1 MPQDGRVVA
10 RGAATA
16 HLQAELT
23 PIVTVGS
30 TATLT
35 VRLVRTDAAAS
46 PGAPAPVDGDAG
58 RIVAGGPVTVTVV
71 PRGLRFLVGAR
82 RSRLVRLPSATA
94 AEARFTM
101 LAVDRGPAEVT
112 VLVRGDGELPLATVR
127 LTSEVVGSDD
137 HDQAGLARASARIA
151 AADPLIVGRPTLRID
166 EEVARG
172 RSILHAALCV
182 GGEAHRFRI
191 RLADKAR
198 LVGEV
203 RASLARAKEAGADL
217 PAAERADAVE
227 RGLREVGAR
236 LAGQL
241 LDRRARDL
249 LWAHR
254 DRLDGLVVQT
264 TGETELPWELLVVR
278 RPGAAASDADPFLGQ
293 FGLTRWLYDVAPPAA
308 VRLSTTT
315 TDASAPRPATAI
327 ASASVVALGSATG
340 SAAGAAAAMRNG
352 AGVVVECGGSGGR
365 AALSET
371 FLATFA
377 AELADGSPVDRAS
390 RRARAAAREAGEACA
405 IAYAVYGHPD
415 ARALAA

>member
-1 MPQDGRVVA
+1 MPQDGRVAQGVA
-10 RGAATA
+10 AA

-35 VRLVRTDAAAS
+35 VRLVRADAAS
-46 PGAPAPVDGDAG
+46 TPGAPAPVDGEAG
-58 RIVAGGPVTVTVV
+58 RIAAGGPVTVTVV

-112 VLVRGDGELPLATVR
+112 VLVRGDGELPLATLR

-137 HDQAGLARASARIA
+137 HDQAGVARATARIA
-151 AADPLIVGRPTLRID
+151 AADPLIACRPTLRID

-182 GGEAHRFRI
+182 GDEAHRFRI

-203 RASLARAKEAGADL
+203 RASLARAKEVGATL

-227 RGLREVGAR
+227 RGLREVGAG
-236 LAGQL
+236 LADRL

-278 RPGAAASDADPFLGQ
+278 RPGAAATDADAFLGE
-293 FGLTRWLYDVAPPAA
+293 FGLTRWLYDVTPPAA
-308 VRLSTTT
+308 VRLSST
-315 TDASAPRPATAI
+315 TDAAGGRPATAV
-327 ASASVVALGSATG
+327 ASASVVALGSDEG
-340 SAAGAAAAMRNG
+340 AAEGAAAAMRNG

-365 AALSET
+365 SALSET
-371 FLATFA
+371 FLATFS
-377 AELADGSPVDRAS
+377 AELAGGAPVDRAS
-390 RRARAAAREAGEACA
+390 RRAREAARAAGEACA
-405 IAYAVYGHPD
+405 VAYAVYGHPD
-415 ARALAA
+415 ARARAA